1 DLRSPAGQAEALL
14 AVPALRLAAS
24 QEGRLMYRR
33 INPTSRQQLPLRML
47 FQPLGN
53 GTFLRACEAES
64 FRGLV
69 AAMLDDPAYES
80 GDVETRLLNRLRL
93 ADELVLLARI
103 DNQPNVLVGGE
114 DADQTINV
122 ASEARFIRYIDI
134 MELVSLEQNIT
145 ARVTR
150 K

>member
-1 DLRSPAGQAEALL
+1 
-14 AVPALRLAAS
+14 
-24 QEGRLMYRR
+24 MYRR
-33 INPTSRQQLPLRML
+33 INSTSRQQLPLRML

-53 GTFLRACEAES
+53 GTFLRACEADS

-103 DNQPNVLVGGE
+103 DNQPSVLIGDK

-122 ASEARFIRYIDI
+122 ASDEPLIRSLDRLG
-134 MELVSLEQNIT
+134 LVSLEPT
-145 ARVTR
+145 LSAGGTR
-150 K
+150 T

>member
-1 DLRSPAGQAEALL
+1 MYGQ
-14 AVPALRLAAS
+14 
-24 QEGRLMYRR
+24 
-33 INPTSRQQLPLRML
+33 INPTSRQELPIRML

-53 GTFLRACEAES
+53 GTYHRACEADS

-103 DNQPNVLVGGE
+103 ESDPNVLIGDK

-122 ASEARFIRYIDI
+122 ASDEPFIRSLDRLG
-134 MELVSLEQNIT
+134 LVSLEPGLAEQ
-145 ARVTR
+145 
-150 K
+150 

>member
-1 DLRSPAGQAEALL
+1 
-14 AVPALRLAAS
+14 
-24 QEGRLMYRR
+24 MYRR
-33 INPTSRQQLPLRML
+33 INPASQQQLPMRML

-53 GTFLRACEAES
+53 GTFLRACEADS

-103 DNQPNVLVGGE
+103 ESDPNVLIGDK

-122 ASEARFIRYIDI
+122 ASDEPFIRSLDRLG
-134 MELVSLEQNIT
+134 LVSLEPGLAEQSND
-145 ARVTR
+145 A
-150 K
+150 

>member
-1 DLRSPAGQAEALL
+1 
-14 AVPALRLAAS
+14 
-24 QEGRLMYRR
+24 
-33 INPTSRQQLPLRML
+33 ML

-53 GTFLRACEAES
+53 GTFHRACEADS

-69 AAMLDDPAYES
+69 AAMLDDPAYET

-103 DNQPNVLVGGE
+103 ENDHSVVIGDK
-114 DADQTINV
+114 DADHTINV
-122 ASEARFIRYIDI
+122 ASDERFIWSLDQLG
-134 MELVSLEQNIT
+134 LVSLEPT
-145 ARVTR
+145 LSAGGAH

>member
-1 DLRSPAGQAEALL
+1 
-14 AVPALRLAAS
+14 
-24 QEGRLMYRR
+24 MYRR

-53 GTFLRACEAES
+53 GTFLRACEADS

-103 DNQPNVLVGGE
+103 DNQPSVLIGDK

-122 ASEARFIRYIDI
+122 ASDEPLIRSLDRLG
-134 MELVSLEQNIT
+134 LVSLEPT
-145 ARVTR
+145 LSAGGTR
-150 K
+150 T

>member
-1 DLRSPAGQAEALL
+1 
-14 AVPALRLAAS
+14 
-24 QEGRLMYRR
+24 MYRR
-33 INPTSRQQLPLRML
+33 INPASRQQLSMRML

-53 GTFLRACEAES
+53 GTFHRACEADS

-69 AAMLDDPAYES
+69 AAMLDDPSYET
-80 GDVETRLLNRLRL
+80 GDVETRLVNRLRL

-103 DNQPNVLVGGE
+103 ESEPNVLVGDM

-122 ASEARFIRYIDI
+122 ASDERFIRSLDRLG
-134 MELVSLEQNIT
+134 LVSLEPT
-145 ARVTR
+145 LSAGGAR

>member
-1 DLRSPAGQAEALL
+1 
-14 AVPALRLAAS
+14 
-24 QEGRLMYRR
+24 MYRR
-33 INPTSRQQLPLRML
+33 INPTSRQQLPMRML

-53 GTFLRACEAES
+53 GTFLRACEADS

-103 DNQPNVLVGGE
+103 ENEPSLLIGDR
-114 DADQTINV
+114 DADLTINV
-122 ASEARFIRYIDI
+122 ASDEPFIRSLDRLG
-134 MELVSLEQNIT
+134 LVSLEPGLAEQSND
-145 ARVTR
+145 AQ
-150 K
+150 

>member
-1 DLRSPAGQAEALL
+1 
-14 AVPALRLAAS
+14 
-24 QEGRLMYRR
+24 MYRR
-33 INPTSRQQLPLRML
+33 INPTSRQQLPMRML

-53 GTFLRACEAES
+53 GTFLKACEADS

-103 DNQPNVLVGGE
+103 ENEPSLLIGDR
-114 DADQTINV
+114 DADLTINV
-122 ASEARFIRYIDI
+122 ASDERFIRSLDR
-134 MELVSLEQNIT
+134 LGQVSLEPT
-145 ARVTR
+145 LTVGGTR
-150 K
+150 T